1 MKMKSPARNL
11 MVALGIA
18 GSSFPLMPSSARAQA
33 PEAAPEPPA
42 ATNEPPAATS
52 EPPVLHSDVA
62 LAERYASAAFDAY
75 RAREYGRAVSLYE
88 QALAAAPSADILYN
102 IARVYDVG
110 LRDRR
115 LSIAY
120 YERYRAHPNATPEL
134 FETATRRVVELRAA
148 ESATTPAPNDG
159 ANAIARDFP
168 ADAPP
173 RAPAA
178 PAGPPPDKGLHPLEV
193 TALAFGAA
201 GLVGVGLGIGFGLS
215 ASAEEDTWGPDCN
228 GNQCTSQRAVES
240 AESAARSASI
250 ATVGFAAG
258 GGLLAVGVV
267 LWLIDT
273 DSEQPSQPSSASLR
287 VAPAIG
293 SSSVGGVLS
302 GSF

>member
-1 MKMKSPARNL
+1 MMIKSPARNL
-11 MVALGIA
+11 MLALGIA
-18 GSSFPLMPSSARAQA
+18 GSLSSLIPSRARAQA
-33 PEAAPEPPA
+33 PDAAPEPAAAPEPPA
-42 ATNEPPAATS
+42 TTP

-62 LAERYASAAFDAY
+62 LAERYAAAAFEAY
-75 RAREYGRAVSLYE
+75 RAREYGRAVNLYE

-115 LSIAY
+115 LAIAY

-134 FETATRRVVELRAA
+134 FETATQRLVELRAA
-148 ESATTPAPNDG
+148 ESATTPNASDG
-159 ANAIARDFP
+159 MNSIARDFP
-168 ADAPP
+168 VDAPA

-178 PAGPPPDKGLHPLEV
+178 PAAPASGQGLHALEV

-258 GGLLAVGVV
+258 GGLLAVAAV

-273 DSEQPSQPSSASLR
+273 DSEQPSSATSLR
-287 VAPAIG
+287 VAPAFG
-293 SSSVGGVLS
+293 SSSVGGMFS